1 MRDGLNLTA
10 RRPLAVD
17 PNGKSQ
23 QDTNPAVI
31 KESAQDES
39 IDANAEPR
47 TAQRRICETIL
58 RVAQVTLAQTVS
70 SLRVAS
76 P

>member
-10 RRPLAVD
+10 RRPPVVGPD
-17 PNGKSQ
+17 GKSQ
-23 QDTNPAVI
+23 QDTYPAVI

-58 RVAQVTLAQTVS
+58 RIGQVRSAQTVS